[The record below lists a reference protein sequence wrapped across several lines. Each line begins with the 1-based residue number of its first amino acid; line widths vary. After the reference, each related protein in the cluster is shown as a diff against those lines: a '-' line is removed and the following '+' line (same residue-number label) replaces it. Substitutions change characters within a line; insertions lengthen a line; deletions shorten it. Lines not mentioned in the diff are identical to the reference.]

1 MCFETI
7 CGQESALTGGKKQE
21 NLFQMLYSLKVTLSL
36 QKKASSMLRKPKKD
50 AEKKSDSMFARPAS
64 MFSSTKMTTGQ
75 VTAKVTP
82 ITMEQLLGPT
92 DISWQEAVN
101 GHLATAWKS
110 KSVQDKLPDFLMN
123 GAQFDGSPDQ
133 PKFRTGDGETVRQM
147 NGQVYNPMI
156 MLADAIGVSTSNQK
170 RLCMSML
177 LYKNAHTSST
187 WYGCLHTSPC
197 WITLGHF

>member
-1 MCFETI
+1 M
-7 CGQESALTGGKKQE
+7 
-21 NLFQMLYSLKVTLSL
+21 
-36 QKKASSMLRKPKKD
+36 
-50 AEKKSDSMFARPAS
+50 
-64 MFSSTKMTTGQ
+64 
-75 VTAKVTP
+75 
-82 ITMEQLLGPT
+82 GPT

-147 NGQVYNPMI
+147 NGQVYNPMT

-170 RLCMSML
+170 RCACYCCRTKMRTPSVPGADVCTRVLVGSLWDISEAECKSEVCEEA
-177 LYKNAHTSST
+177 YP
-187 WYGCLHTSPC
+187 GECPSPSQVAQRTGL
-197 WITLGHF
+197 ISAKFVRRQADPSQVQ